1 MRARSAILLLLTL
14 LWLELTLMAL
24 TVLWGYAFIA
34 VFVAL
39 FSLLLGAFFA
49 TTAYS
54 VFFGA
59 PYVPTDEER
68 VRSMLR
74 LAGLKPGERLYDLG
88 SGDGRIVIAAA
99 RQGAYAEGWEISPY
113 LWLISWLKI
122 RRLGLQDRARV
133 RLGTYWGERF
143 HDADVVTLFLI
154 TMQMG
159 RMERKLREE
168 LRPGSRVVSYAF
180 DFPHWRHEAKA
191 DGVFLYRQEPPAIV
205 RHP

>member
-1 MRARSAILLLLTL
+1 MRARSAALLLLAL
-14 LWLELTLMAL
+14 LWLQLTLIAL

-39 FSLLLGAFFA
+39 FSLLVGVFFA

-54 VFFGA
+54 VLFGA
-59 PYVPTDEER
+59 PFVPTEEER
-68 VRSMLR
+68 VLAMLR

-122 RRLGLQDRARV
+122 RRLGLQDKARV
-133 RLGTYWGERF
+133 RLGTYWGEKF
-143 HDADVVTLFLI
+143 QDADVVTLFLI

-180 DFPHWRHEAKA
+180 DFPHWEHVDKRE
-191 DGVFLYRQEPPAIV
+191 GVFLYRQDPPSLV

>member
-1 MRARSAILLLLTL
+1 MRARSAALLLLVL
-14 LWLELTLMAL
+14 LWLQLTLVAM
-24 TVLWGYAFIA
+24 TVLWGSAFIA
-34 VFVAL
+34 IFVAL
-39 FSLLLGAFFA
+39 FSLLLGTFFA

-54 VFFGA
+54 VLFGA

-68 VRSMLR
+68 VASMLR
-74 LAGLKPGERLYDLG
+74 LADLKPGERLYDLG

-133 RLGTYWGERF
+133 RLGTYWGEKF
-143 HDADVVTLFLI
+143 NDADVVTLFLI

-159 RMERKLREE
+159 RMEKKLREE

-180 DFPHWRHEAKA
+180 DFPRWQHDDKRE
-191 DGVFLYRQEPPAIV
+191 GIYLYRQD
-205 RHP
+205 